1 MKVKSVP
8 AELPRYYRAL
18 KLTKL
23 EISLSS
29 LLQDKDLCTNLVQSQ
44 QRAEKGNE
52 KPLPLPYVH
61 VWEKE
66 REAIESPVQSQL
78 GC

>member
-1 MKVKSVP
+1 V
-8 AELPRYYRAL
+8 
-18 KLTKL
+18 TKL

-29 LLQDKDLCTNLVQSQ
+29 LLSDKDLCTNLVQSQ

-52 KPLPLPYVH
+52 KPLPLPYMH
-61 VWEKE
+61 VVCVGK
-66 REAIESPVQSQL
+66 REVIESPVQSQL